1 MIASAAQPGAAGHH
15 HSTVMIASAAQPG
28 AAGHH
33 HSTVMIASAA
43 QPGAGGTPQ
52 LHGDPTRLRGTGHLT

>member
-15 HSTVMIASAAQPG
+15 HPIVMIASAAQPG

-33 HSTVMIASAA
+33 HPI
-43 QPGAGGTPQ
+43 
-52 LHGDPTRLRGTGHLT
+52 